1 MALDR
6 RRFLKTTLA
15 AGGAAALGLGA
26 GGRVAGA
33 FGAHPPQQSPGAPGE
48 TGAQADRPMKILI
61 LGGTSFLGPHQ
72 IHAALDRGH
81 EISIFTRGKTHPR
94 ILVDDFERV
103 EKLVGDREGDLGA
116 LENRSWDAVLD
127 NSGQRVEW
135 ATATAQLLKDAAHTY
150 LYVSSTGVYYPYL
163 TTNLSEE
170 TQPLLADD
178 PPGEKPSYGVM
189 KALSELE
196 VQQAFGERALVVRPQ
211 YIVGPGDRMDRF
223 AYWPLR
229 LTRGGE
235 VLVPGNKSDA
245 IMYIDVR
252 DLAEWMIDLVERQV
266 GGVFNAAGPASA
278 LTMEQFVYG
287 VRGATSSPV
296 SFTWIEDY
304 DFLKEHEY
312 TWNIPWVLPTDD
324 LLGCASINIDRA
336 LAEGLTFR
344 PLARTCADVHEWWY
358 SDAVDEERRA
368 SPEFPVDADRER
380 ELLEAWKS

>member
-1 MALDR
+1 MI
-6 RRFLKTTLA
+6 
-15 AGGAAALGLGA
+15 
-26 GGRVAGA
+26 
-33 FGAHPPQQSPGAPGE
+33 S
-48 TGAQADRPMKILI
+48 
-61 LGGTSFLGPHQ
+61 
-72 IHAALDRGH
+72 
-81 EISIFTRGKTHPR
+81 ISIFTRGKTQPR

-103 EKLVGDREGDLGA
+103 EKLVGDRDGDLGA

-163 TTNLSEE
+163 TTNLTEE
-170 TQPLLADD
+170 SQPLLVDD

-196 VQQAFGERALVVRPQ
+196 VQKAFGERALVVRPQ
-211 YIVGPGDRMDRF
+211 YIVGPGDRKDRF

-235 VLVPGNKSDA
+235 VLVPGKKSDP

-287 VRGATSSPV
+287 VRGATSAPV

-304 DFLKEHEY
+304 EFLKEHEY

-344 PLARTCADVHEWWY
+344 PLARTCADVYEWWY
-358 SDAVDEERRA
+358 SNAVDEERRA